1 MRIKICGMSSQR
13 AVDAA
18 AALGVEFCGFVFHET
33 SPRNVTPHQAAAL
46 DTHGMKRVGV
56 FVRQSAEEIRD
67 IVRLARLD
75 YVQLHGAQ
83 SADFARAF
91 PAESVIRVLWPA
103 GCASRKELEENI
115 AAFAGTCGCY
125 LLDAGMGSGRE
136 LDWGA
141 LRGLRFPHPWFL
153 SGGLGPENAA
163 RALGLCTPDGLDFNS
178 KLETSPGVKDEALM
192 ARAVESVRLWEAA
205 GGGAGSAEAGRS
217 AACAVCGPEG
227 DTL

>member
-13 AVDAA
+13 AVDVAA
-18 AALGVEFCGFVFHET
+18 ELGVEFCGFVFHEA
-33 SPRNVTPHQAAAL
+33 SPRNVTPHQVSAL

-83 SADFARAF
+83 SAEFARAF

-115 AAFAGTCGCY
+115 AAFAGTWAPTTS
-125 LLDAGMGSGRE
+125 LPST
-136 LDWGA
+136 
-141 LRGLRFPHPWFL
+141 FSSNP
-153 SGGLGPENAA
+153 
-163 RALGLCTPDGLDFNS
+163 RA
-178 KLETSPGVKDEALM
+178 
-192 ARAVESVRLWEAA
+192 
-205 GGGAGSAEAGRS
+205 
-217 AACAVCGPEG
+217 
-227 DTL
+227 